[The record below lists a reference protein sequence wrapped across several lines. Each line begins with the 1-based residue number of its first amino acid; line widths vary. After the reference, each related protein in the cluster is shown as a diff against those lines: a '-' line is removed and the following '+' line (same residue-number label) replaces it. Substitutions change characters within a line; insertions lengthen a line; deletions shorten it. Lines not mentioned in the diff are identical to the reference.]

1 MEDKFYAYALLFIT
15 LKYVTGVRE
24 FVETLRNPLRPVIT
38 GVFGIFPFAE
48 FIKPPSI
55 FKLSFTPS
63 ACGGESIRSLSLGK
77 GVG

>member
-55 FKLSFTPS
+55 FPAGLAVHCRNQPF
-63 ACGGESIRSLSLGK
+63 AGG
-77 GVG
+77 